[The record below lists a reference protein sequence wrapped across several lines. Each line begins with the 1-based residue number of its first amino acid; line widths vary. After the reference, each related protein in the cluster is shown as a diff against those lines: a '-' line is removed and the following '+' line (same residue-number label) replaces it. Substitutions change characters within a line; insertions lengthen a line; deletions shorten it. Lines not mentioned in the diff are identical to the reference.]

1 MICYLEAGTF
11 GESDGMMPD
20 KDGLPPGGEVGP
32 SDPEN
37 VDEDMGLPLA
47 LEFPLK
53 KASLLAGE

>member
-1 MICYLEAGTF
+1 
-11 GESDGMMPD
+11 MMPD

-53 KASLLAGE
+53 KANLLAGE